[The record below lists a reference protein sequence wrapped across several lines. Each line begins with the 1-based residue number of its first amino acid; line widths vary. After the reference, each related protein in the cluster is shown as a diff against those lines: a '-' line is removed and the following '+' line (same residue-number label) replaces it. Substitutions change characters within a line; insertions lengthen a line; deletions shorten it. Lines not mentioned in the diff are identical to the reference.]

1 MQFRHILIALIVPI
15 TWGFGF
21 TFAKASLGY
30 FPPLLLMGLRFLL
43 AATLLV
49 CFVPI
54 PRGHLWALCGI
65 SFIAATLQYGLTYS
79 GLALMEATPAVLLVQ
94 SEVIFGVIIAAIL
107 LGEKPNIRQLF
118 GIGVALVGVAIIL
131 GAPALNGQIIGISLV
146 LSGSLLFALGQV
158 LIRRLDGALT
168 GLQLTAW
175 IGVMA
180 GPQMLL
186 ASWIIDGNPV
196 PSILAAPIEAW
207 LTVAYLGVVMTAI
220 GYSAWYHVLARYP
233 VPMVMPVLLLL
244 PVAAI
249 FGAITLLGEVPDPR
263 VLIGGVVVIFGV
275 GTVITEPSYL
285 INWWRKITE

>member
-1 MQFRHILIALIVPI
+1 MKLRHILIALIVPI

-21 TFAKASLGY
+21 TFSKASLGD

-54 PRGHLWALCGI
+54 PRGHLWALSGI

-118 GIGVALVGVAIIL
+118 GIVVALVGVAVIL
-131 GAPALNGQIIGISLV
+131 GAPALNGQIIGIILV
-146 LSGSLLFALGQV
+146 LSGSLLFALGQI

-168 GLQLTAW
+168 SLQLTA
-175 IGVMA
+175 
-180 GPQMLL
+180 
-186 ASWIIDGNPV
+186 
-196 PSILAAPIEAW
+196 
-207 LTVAYLGVVMTAI
+207 
-220 GYSAWYHVLARYP
+220 
-233 VPMVMPVLLLL
+233 
-244 PVAAI
+244 
-249 FGAITLLGEVPDPR
+249 
-263 VLIGGVVVIFGV
+263 
-275 GTVITEPSYL
+275 
-285 INWWRKITE
+285 

>member
-54 PRGHLWALCGI
+54 PRGHLWALSGI

-94 SEVIFGVIIAAIL
+94 SEVIFGVIIATIL

-118 GIGVALVGVAIIL
+118 GIVVALVGVAKGPDRDAGRERFFRHGEDDFMLPTNSPVLYYLQRLRDEAHRFAIGGHRAKRQKDLRRNALDQISGIGAGRKRALLHLFGSARAVGRAAL
-131 GAPALNGQIIGISLV
+131 GDLEKVDGISAKMAKTIYDHFH
-146 LSGSLLFALGQV
+146 GEGQ
-158 LIRRLDGALT
+158 
-168 GLQLTAW
+168 
-175 IGVMA
+175 
-180 GPQMLL
+180 
-186 ASWIIDGNPV
+186 
-196 PSILAAPIEAW
+196 
-207 LTVAYLGVVMTAI
+207 
-220 GYSAWYHVLARYP
+220 
-233 VPMVMPVLLLL
+233 
-244 PVAAI
+244 
-249 FGAITLLGEVPDPR
+249 
-263 VLIGGVVVIFGV
+263 
-275 GTVITEPSYL
+275 
-285 INWWRKITE
+285 